1 METLREY
8 SPEWVADCLKSSP
21 TKEIRVP
28 KINLDTIVGYLA
40 DYEHDLKFKIRF
52 EGSEA
57 VLRNDLSGDS
67 IDGLSDQLNILED
80 ALNKA
85 NQAFDTVIADR
96 DYFKAQAEYLQ
107 DQLATKLTM
116 EAEKAA

>member
-28 KINLDTIVGYLA
+28 KINLDTIVGYLS
-40 DYEHDLKFKIRF
+40 DYEQDLKFKIRF

-67 IDGLSDQLNILED
+67 IDGLANQLNQLEEH
-80 ALNKA
+80 LTKA
-85 NQAFDTVIADR
+85 NHAYDLVIADR
-96 DYFKAQAEYLQ
+96 DYFKARVNSLTDE
-107 DQLATKLTM
+107 LATAISLLG
-116 EAEKAA
+116 EKAA